1 MTTGRLSI
9 MTRSAAELDAVLEA
23 EWATWGVDHGGCAI
37 LDWTG
42 VVSCVGSTTE
52 VLPWA
57 SVSKIVAA
65 LAVLDVVVDGALDLD
80 SPAGPPGATV
90 RHLLAHASGLS
101 FDDDRVLAAPGARRI
116 YSNVG
121 IDLVVAVAAA
131 AAGAR
136 DAADLLTSRV
146 LAPLGMHETELVG
159 PPAHGLHGPFL
170 DLMALAAELL
180 HPVALRPA
188 VIDLAVTPA
197 FTGLAG
203 VLPGFGRQD
212 PNDWGLGVE
221 LRGSKSPH
229 WMPPSV
235 ASTAFGHFGQS
246 GSFVWVD
253 RALGLSAVALTGT
266 PFGDWAAQGWSR
278 SMEAWLAAWR
288 RGASAS

>member
-9 MTRSAAELDAVLEA
+9 MTRSAAELDAVLEV
-23 EWATWGVDHGGCAI
+23 EWASWGVDHGGCAV

-42 VVSCVGSTTE
+42 VVSSVGSTTE

-57 SVSKIVAA
+57 SVTKVVAA
-65 LAVLDVVVDGALDLD
+65 LAVLDVVVDGALDLKA
-80 SPAGPPGATV
+80 PAGPPGATV

-101 FDDDRVLAAPGARRI
+101 FDDDRVLAAPGTRRI

-121 IDLVVAVAAA
+121 IDQVVAVAVA

-146 LAPLGMHETELVG
+146 LAPLGMHDTELVG
-159 PPAHGLHGPFL
+159 SPAHGLRGPLL

-180 HPVALRPA
+180 HPVALRPS

-197 FTGLAG
+197 FSGLSG

-221 LRGSKSPH
+221 LRGTKSPH
-229 WMPPSV
+229 WMPSSLGS
-235 ASTAFGHFGQS
+235 AAFGHFGQA
-246 GSFVWVD
+246 GSFLWVD
-253 RALGLSAVALTGT
+253 RAQGLSAVTLTGT
-266 PFGDWAAQGWSR
+266 PFGDWAAQGWPR
-278 SMEAWLAAWR
+278 SMETWLAAWR
-288 RGASAS
+288 EEASAS